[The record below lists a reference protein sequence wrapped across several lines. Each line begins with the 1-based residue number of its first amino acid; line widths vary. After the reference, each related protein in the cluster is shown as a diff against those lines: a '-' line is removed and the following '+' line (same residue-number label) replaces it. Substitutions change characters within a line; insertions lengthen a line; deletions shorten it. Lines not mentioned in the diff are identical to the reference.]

1 MQNKRENQ
9 KERNQSIRE
18 EIRQLVGQGFQVK
31 LAISIVA
38 DKWFLSEA
46 TIRDVIYDKRRA

>member
-1 MQNKRENQ
+1 MQNKRKNQ
-9 KERNQSIRE
+9 KDRNKSIRE
-18 EIRQLVGQGFQVK
+18 EIKQLVEQGFQVK

-38 DKWFLSEA
+38 DKWYLSEA

>member
-1 MQNKRENQ
+1 MQNKRKNQ

-18 EIRQLVGQGFQVK
+18 EIRQLTGQGLQVK

>member
-1 MQNKRENQ
+1 MQNKRKNQ
-9 KERNQSIRE
+9 KDRNQSIRE
-18 EIRQLVGQGFQVK
+18 EIKQLVGQGFQVK

-38 DKWFLSEA
+38 DKWYLSPA

>member
-1 MQNKRENQ
+1 MQNKRKNQ
-9 KERNQSIRE
+9 KDRNQSIRA

-31 LAISIVA
+31 FAISIVA

>member
-1 MQNKRENQ
+1 MQNKRKNQ

-18 EIRQLVGQGFQVK
+18 EIRQLTGQGLQVK

-38 DKWFLSEA
+38 DKWYLSEA